1 METPLKP
8 DEPIRPKKN
17 PFEKITALFSR
28 LPSLLKGKKEVG
40 VLPPGEEPPVNPVV
54 GIALGLWSKLDNAF
68 AGLLGKLPAPVREI
82 IQPHRSKVLAA
93 LVVIVLLLGVKTV
106 FFGGKAAP
114 KISLEDAMKQKNQKG
129 ETDAVVPIKGFKIGR
144 FNFEDSLNALGTIKG
159 AMEFKLSF
167 EVPGTISSVNYRE
180 GERYEEGALLISLK
194 QDDILLRLKRAQ
206 AEFNKANAQAQIAE
220 QKVRENEKLF
230 AMGAIPKTTLDN
242 VKLEHES
249 SKYEAEANRL
259 EVKANEAMLEK
270 SNLYA
275 PSAGMIGELNVEEG
289 ETVTQNTLLGSH
301 IMTEYVFAEFG
312 VVERDV
318 NKIALGQK
326 ARVFVDAYP
335 DKTFEGV
342 IENVAPMVAGTSR
355 TATVKVRVENPDRL
369 LLPGMFAR
377 IRILLYSKKNTLV
390 VPTDAVQGKEG
401 EQFVYV
407 VHSKSGP
414 LIQQKAAEQGAAKSP
429 EGGAPAEAAG
439 QQPGVQP
446 DQMAAA
452 MMNKEGAPGMP
463 GAPGMQLPSQGGA
476 EAAAEKP
483 AAEQGKTQKKGKK
496 RADAKGQEEKP
507 AKKPEQELTVKKRP
521 ITVGYTRPDYTQI
534 DAGLSEGE
542 IMAISGLE
550 KLDEDKK
557 VRLLETQ
564 EAEI

>member
-1 METPLKP
+1 METPQSPEEKPRHISKSPLEKLKTLAQR
-8 DEPIRPKKN
+8 ISNAVMGLIK
-17 PFEKITALFSR
+17 
-28 LPSLLKGKKEVG
+28 KKEVG
-40 VLPPGEEPPVNPVV
+40 VLPPGEHEDGVNPLMKLWDSLVARFK
-54 GIALGLWSKLDNAF
+54 GLIAKC
-68 AGLLGKLPAPVREI
+68 PAPVRAVAEPNAGKI
-82 IQPHRSKVLAA
+82 LAGILIVLAA
-93 LVVIVLLLGVKTV
+93 FAFKTV
-106 FFGGKAAP
+106 FLSKKSGP
-114 KISLEDAMKQKNQKG
+114 KISLEQAMKEKQQTN
-129 ETDAVVPIKGFKIGR
+129 TDTLVPIKGFKVGR

-167 EVPGTISSVNYRE
+167 EVPGTISSINYRE

-220 QKVRENEKLF
+220 QKVKENEKLF
-230 AMGAIPKTTLDN
+230 SMGAVPKTTLDQA
-242 VKLEHES
+242 KLEYDS
-249 SKYEAEANRL
+249 AKYEAEANRL

-275 PSAGMIGELNVEEG
+275 PSAGMIGDLNVEEG
-289 ETVTQNTLLGSH
+289 ETVTQNTLLGTH
-301 IMTEYVFAEFG
+301 IMTEYVYAEFG

-342 IENVAPMVAGTSR
+342 IENIAPVVAGTSR

-407 VHSKSGP
+407 VHSSKGP
-414 LIQQKAAEQGAAKSP
+414 LIQAPKDKGGKDKTQNQQPETKGVPGAQ
-429 EGGAPAEAAG
+429 AAG
-439 QQPGVQP
+439 GTEAKPQEKVLKPEPAKTGET
-446 DQMAAA
+446 
-452 MMNKEGAPGMP
+452 KEGKKK
-463 GAPGMQLPSQGGA
+463 
-476 EAAAEKP
+476 EEK
-483 AAEQGKTQKKGKK
+483 AKAKKKGKENK
-496 RADAKGQEEKP
+496 KAEAVPEAEQKP
-507 AKKPEQELTVKKRP
+507 KEELTVKKRP

-542 IMAISGLE
+542 VIAISGLE
-550 KLDEDKK
+550 KLEDGKK
-557 VRLLETQ
+557 IRLLETQ

>member
-1 METPLKP
+1 METPKSP
-8 DEPIRPKKN
+8 EEIPSGPSKN
-17 PFEKITALFSR
+17 PIEKIKALLTR
-28 LPSLLKGKKEVG
+28 LVSVFQKAREKKGG
-40 VLPPGEEPPVNPVV
+40 LNVLPPQAASFLEKIWVKLDTLLGRLIDRLPVKVR
-54 GIALGLWSKLDNAF
+54 GIA
-68 AGLLGKLPAPVREI
+68 
-82 IQPHRSKVLAA
+82 QTHRSKILIALLVLP
-93 LVVIVLLLGVKTV
+93 LLLGVKTV
-106 FFGGKAAP
+106 LFSPKGKA
-114 KISLEDAMKQKNQKG
+114 KVSLEEAMKQNQQKS
-129 ETDAVVPIKGFKIGR
+129 EDSAIPVKGFKVGR

-167 EVPGTISSVNYRE
+167 EVPGTVSSINYRE

-206 AEFNKANAQAQIAE
+206 AELNKVTAQAQIAE
-220 QKVRENEKLF
+220 QKVKENEKLF
-230 AMGAIPKTTLDN
+230 EMGAVPKSTLDN
-242 VKLEHES
+242 AKLEYDS
-249 SKYEAEANRL
+249 SKYEVEANRL

-289 ETVTQNTLLGSH
+289 ETITQNTLLGSH
-301 IMTEYVFAEFG
+301 IMTEYVYAEFG

-342 IENVAPMVAGTSR
+342 VENAAPMVAGTSR
-355 TATVKVRVENPDRL
+355 TATIKVRVENPDRL

-390 VPTDAVQGKEG
+390 VPTDCVQGKEG

-407 VHSKSGP
+407 LHSSKGP
-414 LIQQKAAEQGAAKSP
+414 LIQQSKKAKAGMPQE
-429 EGGAPAEAAG
+429 GAPAEGKEQAPNG
-439 QQPGVQP
+439 EQQPSL
-446 DQMAAA
+446 AAA
-452 MMNKEGAPGMP
+452 SQQVVPG
-463 GAPGMQLPSQGGA
+463 QLQ
-476 EAAAEKP
+476 AAAEKMAQP
-483 AAEQGKTQKKGKK
+483 NPEQGKKPEKKKKGKK
-496 RADAKGQEEKP
+496 RTESKNGQAEAEAKPE
-507 AKKPEQELTVKKRP
+507 KKPEEELTVKKRP

-542 IMAISGLE
+542 VVAVSGLE